1 MKIRVGKITYL
12 NSEPF
17 YYKLVRDDIELVNFV
32 PSALGKAAEQGEI
45 DAGPLPLVDFF
56 RLQDRFKQLAQFCI
70 CTVDKSRSVLM
81 FAKKPIQDL
90 EGATIGVTD
99 QSSTARR
106 LLQVL
111 LNFKYEVKPAAYVAL
126 TEPNDAQLIIGDD
139 ALRRRYGIPSYPYR
153 YDLGEEWYSWT
164 RMPFVYAVWAIRKD
178 FDPKRENYLENV
190 LYSCIDEGLE
200 HLYVIGEQRPDVM
213 MGPRDLIEYFQGLR
227 YWVGVSERKAIDHF
241 KGLLDAL
248 PAEGTA

>member
-90 EGATIGVTD
+90 EGATIGVTGPELHR
-99 QSSTARR
+99 QA
-106 LLQVL
+106 
-111 LNFKYEVKPAAYVAL
+111 PAASSPEL
-126 TEPNDAQLIIGDD
+126 QIRSETGC
-139 ALRRRYGIPSYPYR
+139 LRSS
-153 YDLGEEWYSWT
+153 D
-164 RMPFVYAVWAIRKD
+164 
-178 FDPKRENYLENV
+178 
-190 LYSCIDEGLE
+190 
-200 HLYVIGEQRPDVM
+200 
-213 MGPRDLIEYFQGLR
+213 
-227 YWVGVSERKAIDHF
+227 
-241 KGLLDAL
+241 
-248 PAEGTA
+248 